1 MDIFKVD
8 LNKKKP
14 NDHSDIYLGMGC
26 FWGAER
32 KFWNLSGLYTTAVGY
47 AGGKTKN
54 PNYESVCTGETGH
67 AEIVRVIYNP
77 NQNSLNDVMK
87 IFWESH
93 DPTQLN
99 RQGNDIGSQYRSII
113 LTTNQSELEVL
124 RISKKKFQ
132 IELDKNDLSTIRTEI
147 KLLDTF
153 YLAEDYHQKYL
164 HKNPNGYCGLQGTGV
179 NYCQKKNLPKP
190 NVNITR
196 PPIECTRTQVMK
208 DLSLYAYENIGE
220 TNAVIRIA

>member
-8 LNKKKP
+8 LNKEKP
-14 NDHSDIYLGMGC
+14 DDYLDIFLGMGC

-32 KFWNLSGLYTTAVGY
+32 KFWKLNGLYTTAVGY
-47 AGGKTKN
+47 AGGKIKN

-67 AEIVRVIYNP
+67 AEVVRIIYNA
-77 NQNSLNDVMK
+77 NKANLDDIMK

-113 LTTNQSELEVL
+113 LTANECELGEL
-124 RISKKKFQ
+124 KTSKKKFQ
-132 IELDKNDLSTIRTEI
+132 VKLEKEDLGVIRTEI
-147 KLLDTF
+147 KLLDKF

-179 NYCQKKNLPKP
+179 NYCQKKNCPKP
-190 NVNITR
+190 NVKIIC
-196 PPIECTRTQVMK
+196 PPSECTKTHVRK
-208 DLSLYAYENIGE
+208 DSFMYK
-220 TNAVIRIA
+220 